1 MIQSISPKS
10 ILFHLHRCCQ
20 LLSVTSSS
28 THESWPFKPNP
39 KVHRKKSQE
48 VYRFSNYEMSHGE
61 WGRSFESPQVLKH
74 ECIYIYI
81 RVYFNIRATYL
92 KLQIIY
98 KNPSCFTSCFN
109 KRMSWK
115 TICISPGHVFEKA
128 LLCSS
133 IHCNLLSQA
142 EVPWPAIGS
151 NGGKDGS
158 PDLKESRVSVWSKS
172 RCIILYNIWYDNG
185 IYVWYMYNIL
195 V

>member
-1 MIQSISPKS
+1 MN
-10 ILFHLHRCCQ
+10 
-20 LLSVTSSS
+20 V
-28 THESWPFKPNP
+28 
-39 KVHRKKSQE
+39 
-48 VYRFSNYEMSHGE
+48 
-61 WGRSFESPQVLKH
+61 
-74 ECIYIYI
+74 YIYI

-185 IYVWYMYNIL
+185 ILMYGICIIYWYNICIETNIWCMYKYINYIFCNNCVSKNSL
-195 V
+195 VKKKENVTTTNSNHFNTR